1 VPELKDKTLVLDF
14 TTIAG
19 IYLNNVTR
27 WNDQRIKDLNSA
39 DVAAALPDEEIIV
52 VTHNVSS
59 AYTQLFTQLLSQT
72 VPEFAAQV
80 RPTSFFFCFCFL
92 ANVVLGVNRW
102 VRGLSC
108 RSRSNRPTD
117 RSTLAPRPTSA
128 TS

>member
-1 VPELKDKTLVLDF
+1 MPELKDKTLVLDF

-80 RPTSFFFCFCFL
+80 RPS
-92 ANVVLGVNRW
+92 
-102 VRGLSC
+102 
-108 RSRSNRPTD
+108 P
-117 RSTLAPRPTSA
+117 
-128 TS
+128 

>member
-1 VPELKDKTLVLDF
+1 MPELKDKTLVLDF
-14 TTIAG
+14 ATIAG
-19 IYLNNVTR
+19 IFLNNVTR

-80 RPTSFFFCFCFL
+80 RPTSLIFCFL
-92 ANVVLGVNRW
+92 ANAVLGVNRW

-108 RSRSNRPTD
+108 RSLSNRPTD